1 MPLIPVLEQKTIHD
15 LLLVL
20 DLAGTFVFAISGA
33 MLGVRRSLDIFGI
46 LVLSFA
52 ASSAGGI
59 TRDLLIGAVP
69 PAAISDWRYLAVA
82 LAAGLL
88 AFFSYSLIARVRTA
102 ILIFDAAGLALFA
115 VAGTQKALAY
125 GLNPL
130 MAALLGML
138 TGIGGGIVR
147 DLLVARTPA
156 VLRSDLYALA
166 ALAGAVLVVVGHGLN
181 WPIVPTAI
189 AGAGVCFGLRLMAIR
204 YGWNLPVARPI
215 ESGDEG
221 TIVNGDRGTCAEDCL
236 PSRDSECRYL
246 SPARGARGA
255 GPRLSTGTG
264 LVWQRGTVHDIRRRT
279 SSQSMLDGSPNPRP

>member
-1 MPLIPVLEQKTIHD
+1 MPLIPGLAQKTIHD

-20 DLAGTFVFAISGA
+20 DLTGTFVFAISGA
-33 MLGVRRSLDIFGI
+33 MLGARRNLDIFGM

-69 PAAISDWRYLAVA
+69 PAAINDWRYLAVS

-88 AFFSYSLIARVRTA
+88 TFFCSSLIARLRTA

-125 GLNPL
+125 GLNPF

-138 TGIGGGIVR
+138 TGIGGGIAR

-166 ALAGAVLVVVGHGLN
+166 ALAGAALVVVGHRLN

-189 AGAGVCFGLRLMAIR
+189 AAAGICFGLRLLAIR
-204 YGWNLPVARPI
+204 YDWNLPVARPI
-215 ESGDEG
+215 ERGDE
-221 TIVNGDRGTCAEDCL
+221 RGE
-236 PSRDSECRYL
+236 RE
-246 SPARGARGA
+246 
-255 GPRLSTGTG
+255 
-264 LVWQRGTVHDIRRRT
+264 
-279 SSQSMLDGSPNPRP
+279 